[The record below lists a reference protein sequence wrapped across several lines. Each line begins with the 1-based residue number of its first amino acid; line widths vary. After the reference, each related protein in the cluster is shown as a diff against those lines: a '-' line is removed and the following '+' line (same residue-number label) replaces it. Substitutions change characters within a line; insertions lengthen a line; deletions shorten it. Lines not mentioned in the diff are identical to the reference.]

1 MKKIL
6 FYLITTIMILIPI
19 NVQANSKITYQSHI
33 SNVGWQKTTID
44 GSISGT
50 TGQAKRIEAIKINF
64 NNQTEA
70 RFIRY
75 KSHVSNI
82 GCMKWVNANN
92 ISGTT
97 GQGLALEGYQI
108 KLVKKKKQRT
118 MIKKMNMFQK

>member
-50 TGQAKRIEAIKINF
+50 TGQRRQMEAIKIF
-64 NNQTEA
+64 NNNLNGNVV
-70 RFIRY
+70 Y
-75 KSHVSNI
+75 KSYNSNQ
-82 GCMKWVNANN
+82 GWQKEVTNGLL
-92 ISGTT
+92 SGST
-97 GQGLALEGYQI
+97 GQSL
-108 KLVKKKKQRT
+108 
-118 MIKKMNMFQK
+118 

>member
-50 TGQAKRIEAIKINF
+50 TGQ
-64 NNQTEA
+64 
-70 RFIRY
+70 
-75 KSHVSNI
+75 
-82 GCMKWVNANN
+82 
-92 ISGTT
+92 
-97 GQGLALEGYQI
+97 GLALEGYQI
-108 KLVKKKKQRT
+108 KLVKKKKQRK